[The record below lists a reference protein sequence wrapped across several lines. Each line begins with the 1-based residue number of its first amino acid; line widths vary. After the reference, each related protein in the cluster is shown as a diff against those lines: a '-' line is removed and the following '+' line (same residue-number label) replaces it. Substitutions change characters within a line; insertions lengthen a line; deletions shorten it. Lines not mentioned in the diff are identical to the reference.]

1 MAAQMSHESRELAE
15 VYSAERVERAR
26 HFLQQR
32 QEEVEHMKERVQAA
46 YATCR
51 ELKHWMHRVEI
62 EEDVARSQV
71 ARLREELFELMPCF
85 DQQAADGPGA
95 NVKPFGHSNF
105 AAE

>member
-32 QEEVEHMKERVQAA
+32 QEEVEHMKARVQTA

-51 ELKHWMHRVEI
+51 ELKHWMYRVEI
-62 EEDVARSQV
+62 EEDVARFQV

-85 DQQAADGPGA
+85 GQQAADGQVT